1 MQTHFNID
9 ALIEGSYQMMLLDIR
24 IKRLERINNRSY
36 YMEHQNK
43 SKRSR
48 IKTRNKKFRKK

>member
-1 MQTHFNID
+1 MQSHFNID

-24 IKRLERINNRSY
+24 IQRLERINSKSY
-36 YMEHQNK
+36 YMKHQNK

-48 IKTRNKKFRKK
+48 AKYRNKKLRKK